1 MYMSSKIKKSG
12 FQPHSE
18 LWGFSPLIYN
28 GLAENEYGWGY
39 LTNGTVDF
47 NYTGTASN
55 EYGIF
60 IVVNGEAFMQ

>member
-12 FQPHSE
+12 
-18 LWGFSPLIYN
+18 
-28 GLAENEYGWGY
+28 ENEYGWLY

-55 EYGIF
+55 EYGTF

>member
-28 GLAENEYGWGY
+28 HLNIYIGVVVDSENGMTFYSLW
-39 LTNGTVDF
+39 
-47 NYTGTASN
+47 
-55 EYGIF
+55 
-60 IVVNGEAFMQ
+60 